1 MSTKVKEK
9 PILATFLIAIIIGL
23 VCLIIFVLNY
33 YQPQLELPP
42 KLILTNANGEETEL
56 LLTSYT
62 WNYKG
67 ETKTYDAGIKDDK
80 FLNYDFDTKNICFDS
95 LYNVVMKNLVNI
107 QTVPKYK
114 CNGLIENCY
123 VYSGYDE
130 KPGIHTGSIVV
141 GTATKF
147 KPTVQYGTNYIE
159 LTLNSDQGVATYI
172 FKFIDLRNVNL
183 DRLKIGKLSTNAEN
197 IQEYLKTCDYARFLN
212 NVKVENNKIIIDYDY
227 WIGKEVTSEFAL
239 VLFTA
244 LDEVDEIEFNFLY
257 DKYAKSEWNIE
268 TQKDDITTFDKVEPH
283 RYIRDGFET
292 SERVSIKEL
301 KEYLNR

>member
-9 PILATFLIAIIIGL
+9 PILVTFLIAIIIGL

-42 KLILTNANGEETEL
+42 KLILTNANGEEIEL

-95 LYNVVMKNLVNI
+95 IYNVVMKNLVNI
-107 QTVPKYK
+107 QTIPKYK
-114 CNGLIENCY
+114 NNGLIETCY
-123 VYSGYDE
+123 SYVEYSKGPNINTYQ
-130 KPGIHTGSIVV
+130 IAV
-141 GTATKF
+141 GNNTTF
-147 KPTVQYGTNYIE
+147 RPIIQSGTNYIE
-159 LTLNSDQGVATYI
+159 LTLNSKQGVATYI
-172 FKFIDLRNVNL
+172 FKFIDFRNVNL
-183 DRLKIGKLSTNAEN
+183 DRLKIEKLSKNAEN

-227 WIGKEVTSEFAL
+227 WIRKEVTSEFAL
-239 VLFTA
+239 VLFTV
-244 LDEVDEIEFNFLY
+244 LDEIDEIEFNFLY
-257 DKYAKSEWNIE
+257 DKYAKTEWNIE

-283 RYIRDGFET
+283 RYIRDGFKT
-292 SERVSIKEL
+292 PERVSIKEL